1 MQTEPIPTTS
11 NIPTAELVCQQC
23 AAPLRVAPGSQFVTC
38 EFCGTDNFV
47 DKSGVVIHYAVQTTV
62 REPDAVAA
70 LRRWMA
76 GNQTVKGL
84 DEQAQITET
93 TYQLFPMWM
102 VRVQANGEEQIYLEP
117 AAATSITEL
126 TELTIP
132 AGSITAYDHALDAY
146 AIDPTVPY
154 ETVQSWLA
162 DNHQISSGATRS
174 VSLVHVPIY
183 ICKYTYEGEGYTAVI
198 DGATSQVFAAIY
210 PSKWETPYRAI
221 GGLGCLGYFLIS
233 LIPLVGFASASG
245 SSAAVGMTV
254 YCFLAVLLAIPI
266 FAAAVFVSSKA

>member
-11 NIPTAELVCQQC
+11 DIPTAELVCQQC
-23 AAPLRVAPGSQFVTC
+23 AAPLTVAPGSQFATC

-102 VRVQANGEEQIYLEP
+102 VRVQDNGAEQIFLEP
-117 AAATSITEL
+117 ATATSITEL

-146 AIDPTVPY
+146 TIDPTVPY
-154 ETVQSWLA
+154 DTVKTWLA
-162 DNHQISSGATRS
+162 DNHQVSSGAIRS

-183 ICKYTYEGEGYTAVI
+183 ICKYQYEGETYTAVI
-198 DGATSQVFAAIY
+198 DGATSQVFSAIY
-210 PSKWETPYRAI
+210 PSKWETPYQAI

-233 LIPLVGFASASG
+233 LIPLFGFASVSASG
-245 SSAAVGMTV
+245 AAVAITI

>member
-23 AAPLRVAPGSQFVTC
+23 AAPLRVSPGSQFVTC

-84 DEQAQITET
+84 DEKAQITET
-93 TYQLFPMWM
+93 IYQLFPMWM
-102 VRVQANGEEQIYLEP
+102 VRVQANGEERIYLEP

-132 AGSITAYDHALDAY
+132 AGSITAHDHALDTY

-154 ETVQSWLA
+154 ETVKSWLA
-162 DNHQISSGATRS
+162 DNHKVSSGAIRS

-210 PSKWETPYRAI
+210 PSKWETPYRTI

-245 SSAAVGMTV
+245 SGAAVGMTV

-266 FAAAVFVSSKA
+266 FAAAVFISSKA

>member
-1 MQTEPIPTTS
+1 MQTEPIPTLSDISTD
-11 NIPTAELVCQQC
+11 ELVCQQC
-23 AAPLRVAPGSQFVTC
+23 AAPLQVAPGSQFVTC
-38 EFCGTDNFV
+38 GFCQTDNFV

-76 GNQTVKGL
+76 GNATVKGL
-84 DEQAQITET
+84 DEQATISET
-93 TYQLFPMWM
+93 IYQLFPMWM
-102 VRVQANGEEQIYLEP
+102 VRVQENGAEQVFLEP

-146 AIDPTVPY
+146 ALDPTVPY
-154 ETVQSWLA
+154 ETVKTWLA
-162 DNHQISSGATRS
+162 DNHKVSSGAVRS

-183 ICKYTYEGEGYTAVI
+183 ICKYQYDGEGYTAVI
-198 DGATSQVFAAIY
+198 DGATSQVFAAIF
-210 PSKWETPYRAI
+210 PSKWETPYRTI

-233 LIPLVGFASASG
+233 LIPLVGFATDSISG
-245 SSAAVGMTV
+245 AAVGLTV
-254 YCFLAVLLAIPI
+254 YLFLAVLLAIPI
-266 FAAAVFVSSKA
+266 FAAAVLISSKA

>member
-11 NIPTAELVCQQC
+11 DIPATELVCQQC
-23 AAPLRVAPGSQFVTC
+23 AAPLRVTPGSQFVTC
-38 EFCGTDNFV
+38 EFCSTDNFV

-62 REPDAVAA
+62 READAVAA

-84 DEQAQITET
+84 AEQAQITET

-102 VRVQANGEEQIYLEP
+102 VRVQANGAERIYLEP

-154 ETVQSWLA
+154 ATVKSWLA
-162 DNHQISSGATRS
+162 DNHQVSSGAIRS

-183 ICKYTYEGEGYTAVI
+183 VCKYTYEGEGYTAVI
-198 DGATSQVFAAIY
+198 DGATSEVFAAIF
-210 PSKWETPYRAI
+210 PSKWETPYQAI

-233 LIPLVGFASASG
+233 LIPLFGFASVSASG
-245 SSAAVGMTV
+245 AAVAMV
-254 YCFLAVLLAIPI
+254 IYCVLAVLLAIPI
-266 FAAAVFVSSKA
+266 FAAAVFISSKA

>member
-11 NIPTAELVCQQC
+11 DIPTAELVCQQC
-23 AAPLRVAPGSQFVTC
+23 AAPLQVTPGSQFATC

-62 REPDAVAA
+62 REPDAMAA

-84 DEQAQITET
+84 DEKAQITET
-93 TYQLFPMWM
+93 IYQLFPMWM

-132 AGSITAYDHALDAY
+132 AGSIMAYDHALDAY
-146 AIDPTVPY
+146 ALDPTVPY
-154 ETVQSWLA
+154 ETVKSWLA
-162 DNHQISSGATRS
+162 DNHQVSSGAIRS

-183 ICKYTYEGEGYTAVI
+183 VCKYTYEGEGYTAVV
-198 DGATSQVFAAIY
+198 DGATGQVFAAIF
-210 PSKWETPYRAI
+210 PSKWETPYQAI

-233 LIPLVGFASASG
+233 FIPLFGFATVSASG
-245 SSAAVGMTV
+245 AAVSLV
-254 YCFLAVLLAIPI
+254 IYCVLAVLLAIPI
-266 FAAAVFVSSKA
+266 FAAAVFISSKA